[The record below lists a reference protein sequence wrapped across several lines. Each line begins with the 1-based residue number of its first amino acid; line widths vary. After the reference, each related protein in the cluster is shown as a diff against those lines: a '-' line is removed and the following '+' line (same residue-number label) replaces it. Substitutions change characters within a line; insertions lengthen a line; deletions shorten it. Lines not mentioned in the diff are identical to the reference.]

1 MRGRKP
7 SVGPLRIA
15 RNVNAKDPG
24 RENKQAPEPDD
35 TLGKPPAYLKLS
47 AEAKKVWEQDAPYYA
62 SDLDRRAFGRYCE
75 ATADAN
81 KFHAQCVREGWTV
94 KGTRFTNPKAR
105 LYQDA
110 RDFAD
115 RLASS
120 FGLKPAE
127 RTRIKV
133 PPKKP
138 AYDPMARF
146 RNKGRDRY

>member
-1 MRGRKP
+1 MKGRKP
-7 SVGPLRIA
+7 IPSPLRIA
-15 RNVNAKDPG
+15 KGTNKVNPG
-24 RENKQAPEPDD
+24 RENKQAPESDE

-47 AEAKKVWEQDAPYYA
+47 PEAKEVWEQDAPYYG

-81 KFHAQCVREGWTV
+81 KFHAQCVKEGWV
-94 KGTRFTNPKAR
+94 MKDSRFVNPNAR

-127 RTRIKV
+127 RTKIKV

-138 AYDPMARF
+138 AYDPAAKF
-146 RNKGRDRY
+146 FD

>member
-1 MRGRKP
+1 MTRGRKP
-7 SVGPLRIA
+7 IPGPLRIA
-15 RNVNAKDPG
+15 KGTNKANPG
-24 RENKQAPEPDD
+24 RENKQAPEPDG

-47 AEAKKVWEQDAPYYA
+47 AEAKKVWEDDAPYFA
-62 SDLDRRAFGRYCE
+62 TNLDRRAFGRYCE

-81 KFHAQCVREGWTV
+81 KFHAQCVKEGWTV
-94 KGTRFTNPKAR
+94 KGSRFTNPKAR

-127 RTRIKV
+127 RTKIKV
-133 PPKKP
+133 PEKRKP
-138 AYDPMARF
+138 GPADRF
-146 RNKGRDRY
+146 FNRGRDGY

>member
-1 MRGRKP
+1 MSKMKGRKP
-7 SVGPLRIA
+7 TPGPLRVVKGT
-15 RNVNAKDPG
+15 NKNNPG
-24 RENKQAPEPDD
+24 RENKQMPEADD

-47 AEAKKVWEQDAPYYA
+47 PEAKKVWGQDAPYYA

-81 KFHAQCVREGWTV
+81 RFHEQCVKEGWTV
-94 KGTRFTNPKAR
+94 EGTRFTNPKAR

-127 RTRIKV
+127 RTKIKV

-138 AYDPMARF
+138 SHDAGEKFFGPRH
-146 RNKGRDRY
+146 